1 MPPEPHISEPTPSS
15 AAPIEQ
21 LDAWHRCYTAVH
33 RRSAQALADLR
44 DRYGGFF
51 DTAAARQAVAE
62 RNRHAAQDFTN
73 HLLPHAESILTQART
88 ALAALP
94 PARHHSAWKL
104 LLDDLD
110 HATIHSHRILAAQP
124 VPTARHAALWP
135 YITTWAEHTP
145 VVRALIGQYHRPA
158 VLPSLSVQKQRYWSG
173 LVQAARGRG
182 TLDAFETWYDT
193 TGQQITLA
201 HLDGE
206 DTTVLALAG
215 DLGSPQLHVLG
226 HYPDQDTAARSVPP
240 PVPPGVLRPDVS
252 PYSER
257 VLSPEVPVQDLTQD
271 VLEARQTGDVADLL
285 LSVTNG
291 TGPAGVMPRL
301 GEFVSA
307 CAEFGDAL
315 DTHDGQRLAARLHDL
330 AAQVSQLT
338 GELRAVGED
347 MAASIG
353 VLPPYRTA
361 RPRHLPPA
369 PPPPALSAQ
378 RPAEQ
383 GPPTVS
389 TGIAPRR
396 AASPRR

>member
-1 MPPEPHISEPTPSS
+1 MPSS
-15 AAPIEQ
+15 AAPVEQ
-21 LDAWHRCYTAVH
+21 LRGWHRCYTAVH
-33 RRSAQALADLR
+33 RRGARALADLR
-44 DRYGGFF
+44 DRYGGLF

-62 RNRHAAQDFTN
+62 RNRDAAQDFTN
-73 HLLPHAESILTQART
+73 HLLPHAESLLTQAHT

-110 HATIHSHRILAAQP
+110 HATSHSRRILSAQP
-124 VPTARHAALWP
+124 ETTARNAALWP

-145 VVRALIGQYHRPA
+145 VVRDLIDQHHRPA
-158 VLPSLSVQKQRYWSG
+158 ASPSLPVEEQRYWTD
-173 LVQAARGRG
+173 LVQAAQGRG
-182 TLDAFETWYDT
+182 TFDAFETWYDT

-206 DTTVLALAG
+206 DATVLALAG
-215 DLGSPQLHVLG
+215 DLSNAQLHVLG
-226 HYPDQDTAARSVPP
+226 HYPDQHTAARSLPP

-257 VLSPEVPVQDLTQD
+257 VLSPEVPVQDLTRD

-285 LSVTNG
+285 LSATNG
-291 TGPAGVMPRL
+291 TGPAGVLARL
-301 GEFVSA
+301 EEFVST

-315 DTHDGQRLAARLHDL
+315 DTRDGQHFAARLHDL

-347 MAASIG
+347 MAATVG

-361 RPRHLPPA
+361 RPRHLPSA

-383 GPPTVS
+383 CPTTAP
-389 TGIAPRR
+389 TGIAPRS

>member
-1 MPPEPHISEPTPSS
+1 MLSS
-15 AAPIEQ
+15 ADPVEQ
-21 LDAWHRCYTAVH
+21 LRGWHRCYTAVH
-33 RRSAQALADLR
+33 RRGARALADLR
-44 DRYGGFF
+44 DRYGGLF

-62 RNRHAAQDFTN
+62 RNRDAAQDFTN
-73 HLLPHAESILTQART
+73 HLLPHAESLLTQART

-104 LLDDLD
+104 LLNDLD
-110 HATIHSHRILAAQP
+110 HATCHSRRILSAQP
-124 VPTARHAALWP
+124 ETTARNAALWP

-145 VVRALIGQYHRPA
+145 VVRDLVGQHDRPA
-158 VLPSLSVQKQRYWSG
+158 ISPSLPVEEQRYWTG

-182 TLDAFETWYDT
+182 TFDAFETWYDA

-206 DTTVLALAG
+206 DATVLALAG
-215 DLGSPQLHVLG
+215 DLGSPRLHVLG
-226 HYPDQDTAARSVPP
+226 HYPDQHTAARSLPP

-257 VLSPEVPVQDLTQD
+257 VLSPEVPVQDLTRD
-271 VLEARQTGDVADLL
+271 VVEARQTGDVADLL

-291 TGPAGVMPRL
+291 TGPAGVLARL

-315 DTHDGQRLAARLHDL
+315 DTRDGQRLAARLHDL

-347 MAASIG
+347 MAATVG

-361 RPRHLPPA
+361 RPRHLPSA

-383 GPPTVS
+383 RPTTAP
-389 TGIAPRR
+389 TGIAPRS